1 MARLPRRPKSKRG
14 LFAAIGGT
22 IAVVVLAACALIYF
36 VIFPTSSPKPFTLT
50 ASTKTTP
57 VSSGTQLAGRWT
69 IAAGSQAGYRVREKL
84 AFLPAISDAVG
95 RTSAITGDATFS
107 ESNSVV
113 TATAASF
120 VIDVYTLKSNESLR
134 DQHIHTI
141 GLQSATYPNATFVL
155 STPLALPAS
164 ALSGRVVD
172 VTVTGVLTIH
182 GTSRRVNIPLQIRLS
197 SSRIQAVGSL
207 TFPWGQFNMAAPSV
221 GGFVSVTDRA
231 TMEFDLVLRRA

>member
-1 MARLPRRPKSKRG
+1 
-14 LFAAIGGT
+14 
-22 IAVVVLAACALIYF
+22 
-36 VIFPTSSPKPFTLT
+36 
-50 ASTKTTP
+50 
-57 VSSGTQLAGRWT
+57 
-69 IAAGSQAGYRVREKL
+69 
-84 AFLPAISDAVG
+84 
-95 RTSAITGDATFS
+95 
-107 ESNSVV
+107 
-113 TATAASF
+113 

-141 GLQSATYPNATFVL
+141 GLQSASYPKATFVL

-172 VTVTGVLTIH
+172 VSVTGVLTLH

-197 SSRIQAVGSL
+197 SSRIQGVGSL

>member
-1 MARLPRRPKSKRG
+1 MARLPRRPRSKRG
-14 LFAAIGGT
+14 LLAAIGGT

-69 IAAGSQAGYRVREKL
+69 VAAGSQAGYRVREKL

-95 RTSAITGDATFS
+95 RTSAITGEATFT
-107 ESNSVV
+107 ESNAVL

-141 GLQSATYPNATFVL
+141 GLQSATYPKATFVL
-155 STPLALPAS
+155 ATPLTVPS
-164 ALSGRVVD
+164 GALSGRVVD
-172 VTVTGVLTIH
+172 ATAAGLLTIH
-182 GTSRRVNIPLQIRLS
+182 GTAKRVSIPLQLRLS

-207 TFPWGQFNMAAPSV
+207 TFPWGEFNMTAPSV

-231 TMEFDLVLRRA
+231 TMEFELDLRRV

>member
-1 MARLPRRPKSKRG
+1 MARLPRRPKSKHG
-14 LFAAIGGT
+14 PFAAIGGT
-22 IAVVVLAACALIYF
+22 IAVVVVAGFALIYF
-36 VIFPTSSPKPFTLT
+36 VIFPTSSPKPFALT

-141 GLQSATYPNATFVL
+141 GLQSATYPKATFVL
-155 STPLALPAS
+155 STPPALPAS

-172 VTVTGVLTIH
+172 VSVTGLLTIH

-207 TFPWGQFNMAAPSV
+207 TFPWGEFNMAAPSV